1 MKNEMEIL
9 VSEREHVRKCMNY
22 QWSKLEGSRD
32 CALWI
37 QRIIEAK
44 YSEYSIKEMI
54 LTNQI
59 NGLRD
64 GVVETLQTK

>member
-1 MKNEMEIL
+1 MNKEIEQL
-9 VSEREHVRKCMNY
+9 IKEREYIRKCMKY
-22 QWSKLEGSRD
+22 QLSKLEGSRD